1 MTRALT
7 LTLTLTP
14 TQTLTLTLTLTLAL
28 ALRPEYEQVQELYQ
42 LAREIELKKLYLD
55 QQGASLELRLCPL
68 LTPPTIWAAGK
79 LLGSKQARAQ
89 HPPRW
94 PPSPRGPR
102 AADHSPWLHSP
113 WLP

>member
-1 MTRALT
+1 MALQQYHDH
-7 LTLTLTP
+7 LGRFGAIFAEYEP
-14 TQTLTLTLTLTLAL
+14 
-28 ALRPEYEQVQELYQ
+28 PEYEQVQELYQ

-79 LLGSKQARAQ
+79 LLGSKQARTQ